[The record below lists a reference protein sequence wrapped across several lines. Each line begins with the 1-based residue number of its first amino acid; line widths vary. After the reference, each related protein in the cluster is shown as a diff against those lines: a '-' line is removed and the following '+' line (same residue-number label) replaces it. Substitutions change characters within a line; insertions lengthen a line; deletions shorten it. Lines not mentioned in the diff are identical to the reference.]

1 MGGSLWATAVQD
13 WEAGKMSYY
22 GLKDKVDQSKEDRV
36 FELVA
41 KLLQRG
47 KRVDVFYEA
56 GRYGYWPAR
65 KLISLGANVHI
76 LPINK
81 LQVIHYL
88 LVAYIKFLHGFK
100 LSFTELTNRIRE
112 TLMQNLS
119 LLEILALDRKTI
131 AKPPDWN
138 FPKQLELFNEFLC

>member
-1 MGGSLWATAVQD
+1 MTQI
-13 WEAGKMSYY
+13 Y
-22 GLKDKVDQSKEDRV
+22 
-36 FELVA
+36 VA
-41 KLLQRG
+41 L
-47 KRVDVFYEA
+47 
-56 GRYGYWPAR
+56 
-65 KLISLGANVHI
+65 
-76 LPINK
+76 
-81 LQVIHYL
+81 IHYL